1 MLRRGEGD
9 TNDLVHNLDSLDV
22 KAGEN
27 PGNFGHDLVFG
38 FVSQLATDLQ
48 LIVFGR
54 RMITKAKKQKA
65 KKVKGKKRQ
74 SAKSRLESKDANPHS
89 KIKI

>member
-9 TNDLVHNLDSLDV
+9 TDDLVHNLDSLDV

-27 PGNFGHDLVFG
+27 PIGRTAVMISSLVL
-38 FVSQLATDLQ
+38 SASLRLTCI

-54 RMITKAKKQKA
+54 RMITKAKKQKD
-65 KKVKGKKRQ
+65 KKRR
-74 SAKSRLESKDANPHS
+74 SRKRKSEKV
-89 KIKI
+89 